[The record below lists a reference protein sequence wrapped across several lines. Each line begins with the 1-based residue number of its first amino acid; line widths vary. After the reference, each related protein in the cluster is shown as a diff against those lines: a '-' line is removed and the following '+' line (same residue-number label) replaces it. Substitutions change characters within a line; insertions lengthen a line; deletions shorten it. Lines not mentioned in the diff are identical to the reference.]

1 MCLHLAGATSC
12 NIVPQLAVRIAS
24 CDTAKAS
31 LGMHDELRGGG
42 QPNSLAIETSI
53 PRHHGSRRPLC
64 ASMRP
69 LPACCGDTHKPN
81 AAVRTCPRDGPPV
94 KHAANGRMCLSKE
107 LLLCYVTMGKVGEDL
122 QLNETQRRTTV
133 STRQLEGVIRLLEV
147 HAWMQFSVFVK
158 LDNMKEAY
166 RLVREVLNTSM
177 RDPTTGEMVLRR

>member
-1 MCLHLAGATSC
+1 MPQCAHAPVTVRPSSMPPMDGCASGAYITYARSR
-12 NIVPQLAVRIAS
+12 IVP
-24 CDTAKAS
+24 
-31 LGMHDELRGGG
+31 
-42 QPNSLAIETSI
+42 AITEEVSE
-53 PRHHGSRRPLC
+53 
-64 ASMRP
+64 
-69 LPACCGDTHKPN
+69 
-81 AAVRTCPRDGPPV
+81 
-94 KHAANGRMCLSKE
+94 SKE